1 MSKPAQGRGKA
12 HWGGARRIN
21 AADDLDVEKERLAIF
36 RALSSIR
43 SRVSAPPP
51 SLRRGE
57 AAQRAASVAVMKG
70 GADKISDEGV
80 AKA

>member
-1 MSKPAQGRGKA
+1 M
-12 HWGGARRIN
+12 
-21 AADDLDVEKERLAIF
+21 EKERFAIF

-43 SRVSAPPP
+43 SRVSAPL

-57 AAQRAASVAVMKG
+57 AAQRAASVAVKG